1 MAVVD
6 LCDQA
11 PCGPY
16 AQCQTVDN
24 HIKCTCLPNCIGS
37 PPYCR
42 LECTINE
49 DCPLSKAC
57 DRNKCIDPCIGS
69 CAKNAQCRV
78 VMHSPV
84 CVCPPQFTG
93 DPFTY
98 CEPESKNDFLR
109 DNFFIFNHFSIQKG
123 IPIEREEDQKDPCF
137 PSPCGP
143 NSKCENYNGFAKCS
157 CLPNYYGKSPNCRPE
172 CILNSDCPSNQAC
185 INKKCSDPC
194 KSMCGINAIC
204 NVVNRYPICSCPPH
218 LPKGDPVIR
227 CDTMPDRKRQL

>member
-6 LCDQA
+6 LCDQS

-24 HIKCTCLPNCIGS
+24 HIRCTCLPNCIGS

-42 LECTINE
+42 LECSINE
-49 DCPLSKAC
+49 DCPLNKAC

-78 VMHSPV
+78 VLHSPV

-98 CEPESKNDFLR
+98 CEPESKNDN
-109 DNFFIFNHFSIQKG
+109 DGTKFIYF
-123 IPIEREEDQKDPCF
+123 
-137 PSPCGP
+137 
-143 NSKCENYNGFAKCS
+143 
-157 CLPNYYGKSPNCRPE
+157 
-172 CILNSDCPSNQAC
+172 
-185 INKKCSDPC
+185 
-194 KSMCGINAIC
+194 
-204 NVVNRYPICSCPPH
+204 
-218 LPKGDPVIR
+218 
-227 CDTMPDRKRQL
+227 